1 MTDWIRPDEDS
12 VVYVGTR
19 LLVEHPN
26 GSLHEVIN
34 TETRRLHEF
43 DAPIYKDASFVL
55 EPHLWLRVENLDAD
69 FLDRLPDGTVLDD
82 DVTLWVR
89 FDNRWKPLPRGYH
102 VDSQD
107 LLSDTWR
114 HSRALEIVHLP

>member
-43 DAPIYKDASFVL
+43 DAPIYKDAAFVL
-55 EPHLWLRVENLDAD
+55 EPHLWLRVENLDAAS
-69 FLDRLPDGTVLDD
+69 L
-82 DVTLWVR
+82 
-89 FDNRWKPLPRGYH
+89 
-102 VDSQD
+102 
-107 LLSDTWR
+107 
-114 HSRALEIVHLP
+114 